1 MTSSR
6 KFSSMLLSTAAMT
19 MALAVL
25 PNPADATEVSAA
37 TLDKIM
43 SRLDRLEAENA
54 ALKKEVAA
62 ARAGQQPVVVAKHAP
77 AAGRKLPREDGVR
90 KVEAPVT
97 TQAITQVA
105 PVRDEYAQSPR
116 FSGIY
121 VGINGG
127 YGRGAVSTGRTD
139 YTHNSVNG
147 DIFGYGYTAGQ
158 FFAEGPVVGGQI
170 GYNYQFANNI
180 MLGVETDLDWA
191 DVIDAAGNSGSGW
204 SNWVNNYVAG
214 QQSFNR
220 YVRVGIDWIGT
231 ARVRLGYSFGPFI
244 PYITAGLAYGQLSS
258 VGKDIMQINAEN
270 LYSPDSY
277 LVGGTGGSNTL
288 MKAGWAIGAG
298 AEYMLVGPWSAKG
311 EYLYTSLGG
320 INRTDQTYSVGNF
333 INKPNGISQ
342 VSTGTFGIHQ
352 VRVGLNYHL
361 DFERNLPVVAKY

>member
-1 MTSSR
+1 
-6 KFSSMLLSTAAMT
+6 MT

-25 PNPADATEVSAA
+25 PTSADATEVSAA

-54 ALKKEVAA
+54 TLKKEVAA

-77 AAGRKLPREDGVR
+77 AAGKQLPRVDGVR
-90 KVEAPVT
+90 KVEPPAA

-127 YGRGAVSTGRTD
+127 YGRGDVSTGRTD
-139 YTHNSVNG
+139 YVPTGING
-147 DIFGYGYTAGQ
+147 DLFGYGYTAGK
-158 FFAEGPVVGGQI
+158 FFAEGPFVGGQI

-180 MLGVETDLDWA
+180 MLGAETDLDWA

-204 SNWVNNYVAG
+204 SNWVNNYVPG
-214 QQSFNR
+214 QQSTNR

-244 PYITAGLAYGQLSS
+244 PYITAGFAYGQVSS
-258 VGKDIMQINAEN
+258 ANKDIIQLNTDN
-270 LYSPDSY
+270 SY
-277 LVGGTGGSNTL
+277 TPYNYLAAGTGGSNTL

-333 INKPNGISQ
+333 SNLPRGISQ

-361 DFERNLPVVAKY
+361 DLGRNLPVVAKY